1 MHHITD
7 HIHIVFT
14 GYRLSVKQN
23 KKQLFDVAN
32 SSRRADA
39 VFEIWQQ
46 GKLILLSL
54 QLIVHQFSFYFLTY
68 TIRNTNTLITPKPI
82 HIQLLLIY
90 YLGSSI
96 TFPTL
101 LFKVITK
108 VEDGFKCYYVLII
121 NSLIQ
126 FLPWSNPWFVGWAL
140 FSRYILQKQHSTELQ
155 RKVRFW
161 TQRLFI

>member
-1 MHHITD
+1 MRYKTKLNLKNLWQVGHVRNCKLIQLHSSFTMHHITD

-32 SSRRADA
+32 SSRWADA

-54 QLIVHQFSFYFLTY
+54 QLILDQFSFYFLTY

-82 HIQLLLIY
+82 FIQLLLIY
-90 YLGSSI
+90 YLGSLI
-96 TFPTL
+96 TFPSL

-121 NSLIQ
+121 I
-126 FLPWSNPWFVGWAL
+126 
-140 FSRYILQKQHSTELQ
+140 R
-155 RKVRFW
+155 
-161 TQRLFI
+161 